1 MFHVTQR
8 VSRNEFHETS
18 PRNVNWFIV
27 RVVAIMLGV
36 SRYCADLL
44 CSENVTIMLKEHHAC
59 SISIPPPPKK
69 YVTSMNRP
77 QFWVVASIC
86 KNRQKTEQI

>member
-36 SRYCADLL
+36 SRYYADFL

-59 SISIPPPPKK
+59 SISIPPPPKICNINEQ
-69 YVTSMNRP
+69 TSVLGCR
-77 QFWVVASIC
+77 
-86 KNRQKTEQI
+86 EHL